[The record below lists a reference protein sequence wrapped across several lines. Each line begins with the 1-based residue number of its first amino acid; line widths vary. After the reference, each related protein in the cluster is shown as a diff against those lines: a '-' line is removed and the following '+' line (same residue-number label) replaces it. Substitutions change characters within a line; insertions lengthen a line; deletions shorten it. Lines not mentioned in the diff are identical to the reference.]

1 MLRCLR
7 GVDAPGYSTYSSSL
21 SKEFQNVGPPIFIL
35 HCPMFAFAPADDIIC
50 HVCLSTRVTMHLWV
64 SGIPVYEIC
73 RYQISY
79 YA

>member
-1 MLRCLR
+1 MLHCLR
-7 GVDAPGYSTYSSSL
+7 GDGPPGYSTHSSSH
-21 SKEFQNVGPPIFIL
+21 SKEFQNVGPLTFIL

-64 SGIPVYEIC
+64 SGIPVGEIC